1 MSVLLALSSLVVSGL
16 ELSLAL
22 GIGGVVPVSG
32 GGSSVVAVLAIAV
45 GAGGLGFVA
54 TLSPLMVT
62 SKELLPLVV
71 LAVPVLCSLVVTGY

>member
-1 MSVLLALSSLVVSGL
+1 MLALSSLVVSGL

-45 GAGGLGFVA
+45 GAGGLGLVA
-54 TLSPLMVT
+54 TLGSLMVT
-62 SKELLPLVV
+62 SKELLPLVVLVV